1 MKQNINMI
9 MFHLIHPMIIIIVE
23 HDFSHLLKQHQSQQ
37 QHIQGNQLVV
47 LLNQVE
53 KLAFKY

>member
-1 MKQNINMI
+1 